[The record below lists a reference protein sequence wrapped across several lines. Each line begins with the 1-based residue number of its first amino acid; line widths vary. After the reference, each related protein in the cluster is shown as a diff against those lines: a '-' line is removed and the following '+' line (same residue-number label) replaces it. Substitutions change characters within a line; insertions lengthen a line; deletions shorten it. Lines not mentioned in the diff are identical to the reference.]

1 LSPQI
6 YDKSGN
12 IVGSIGEHPFG
23 TEMGNLQNMEKAIPR
38 VGLGSIASAALFG
51 VFFNSLINM
60 AENKRTRKSQMNVSK
75 NKIEKHYIM
84 FKESINTLIGQL
96 DEGFPIMSDEIKGN
110 KKKKLSF
117 EINFLHKFHNDLKL
131 LLAELENKFESL
143 ERKFDTRV
151 VEEILNLF
159 SDYENSIPEFQ
170 KNFNAI
176 AKEMGWEMME
186 FTETKSNEIN
196 EQTSEDAIS
205 NLERLFSLK
214 ESGAITEEE
223 YQNLK
228 SKYL

>member
-1 LSPQI
+1 MSPQI

-38 VGLGSIASAALFG
+38 VGLGGIASAALFG

-75 NKIEKHYIM
+75 NKIEKRYVM

-96 DEGFPIMSDEIKGN
+96 DELFPFLADEMTGDQ
-110 KKKKLSF
+110 KKKLSF

-131 LLAELENKFESL
+131 LLEELENKFDSL
-143 ERKFDTRV
+143 EKKFDTRV

-170 KNFNAI
+170 KNYNAI
-176 AKEMGWEMME
+176 AKELGGEKLEIAEEKSME
-186 FTETKSNEIN
+186 SIK
-196 EQTSEDAIS
+196 QTSEDTVS
-205 NLERLFSLK
+205 KLERLFSLK
-214 ESGAITEEE
+214 ESGAITEDE
-223 YQNLK
+223 YLNLK